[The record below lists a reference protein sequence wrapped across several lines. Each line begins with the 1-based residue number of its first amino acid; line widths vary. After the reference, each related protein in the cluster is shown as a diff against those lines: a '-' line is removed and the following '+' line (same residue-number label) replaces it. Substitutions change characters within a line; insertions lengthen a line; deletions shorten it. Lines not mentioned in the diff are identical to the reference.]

1 MTPALLT
8 VCALLM
14 VSNGLS
20 LIVIAILLHER
31 EAGR

>member
-8 VCALLM
+8 VCAILL

-20 LIVIAILLHER
+20 LIVVAILLHER
-31 EAGR
+31 ERG